1 MTHAWLEA
9 DRISISIRVKS
20 CCITS
25 YPLRRYVA
33 IFFFFCSNGT
43 PRWLV
48 YRESTSFQDRLRRFF
63 RFPVDSEHRENGEPF
78 PLPPAM
84 DIAIRKRL
92 TIRERIIDPRYEN
105 SPLSLSHP
113 EKHDR
118 VGIELRANSKRF
130 FERILLT
137 RSLNRFERK
146 RERERE
152 SKILD
157 EGKLAAKLE
166 NRLNRN
172 REGRVEGESLLFLT
186 ANF

>member
-1 MTHAWLEA
+1 MYNELSSPTVCRHLPLLLLLEWN
-9 DRISISIRVKS
+9 
-20 CCITS
+20 TT
-25 YPLRRYVA
+25 L
-33 IFFFFCSNGT
+33 
-43 PRWLV
+43 LV

-63 RFPVDSEHRENGEPF
+63 RFPVDSEYRENGEPF

-105 SPLSLSHP
+105 SPLSLPHP

-137 RSLNRFERK
+137 RSLNRFA

-152 SKILD
+152 RGSRKSWTK
-157 EGKLAAKLE
+157 G
-166 NRLNRN
+166 N
-172 REGRVEGESLLFLT
+172 
-186 ANF
+186 

>member
-105 SPLSLSHP
+105 SPLSLP
-113 EKHDR
+113 QHDR

>member
-1 MTHAWLEA
+1 MTHVWLEA

-33 IFFFFCSNGT
+33 IFLFFFCSDGT

-130 FERILLT
+130 FDSFNSFLI
-137 RSLNRFERK
+137 NRFA
-146 RERERE
+146 RERERG
-152 SKILD
+152 SRKSW
-157 EGKLAAKLE
+157 AKG
-166 NRLNRN
+166 N
-172 REGRVEGESLLFLT
+172 
-186 ANF
+186 